1 MKTYVLAV
9 LGAGICMNISEFL
22 RNELLFKDKW
32 VTGFQNLGLTFPS
45 DPINGAI
52 WGLWSFIMC
61 SIIVAL
67 LTHMSILKTTVI
79 TWTLGFVLMWV
90 AMLNLGLFPDGLLT
104 VAVPWSFLEVY
115 LSAWIA
121 NTILHKLRN

>member
-1 MKTYVLAV
+1 MKTYILAV